1 MNKRVFGIMT
11 DKMIDLPRFQKFVPI
26 ALNEG
31 FSEVLLFTPNDV
43 DLKKQRVFGYVNR
56 GQSWKKEWCPFPSIS
71 HDVGYYTSQAATQ
84 RVRRIKS
91 HPQLPFLG
99 YGLGNKWTI
108 QQQLSKFSQLT
119 PHLLPTSLIHSS
131 SSVLEMLKKHRS
143 VMLKPLN
150 GKGGRGI
157 IRLSLLGDGTIVEE
171 TGNQSRSYRS
181 STWKLPS
188 QVKRERYLVQKWID
202 IRDRKG
208 TVYDIRVLMQK
219 DGSGKWTL
227 TGMGVRQGSQGKI
240 TSNLSGGG
248 HAFPVYPF
256 LKEQFSAHSANLL
269 ERKIREISYAIPDYL
284 EKAYNKRLVELGL
297 DIAVDR
303 DMKVW
308 IIEVNI
314 KPGKT
319 LYKKISDLEADRMSL
334 VNPIKYARYL
344 LDKKS

>member
-11 DKMIDLPRFQKFVPI
+11 DTRMDFSRFQKFVPI

-31 FSEVLLFTPNDV
+31 FSEVVLFTPNDV
-43 DLKKQRVFGYVNR
+43 DLKKQRVLGYVNR
-56 GQSWKKEWCPFPSIS
+56 GQSWKKESCPFPSIS
-71 HDVGYYTSQAATQ
+71 HDVGYYTSQAALQ
-84 RVRRIKS
+84 RVKRVKA
-91 HPQLPFLG
+91 HPKLPFLG

-108 QQQLSKFSQLT
+108 QQQLSKFPSLL
-119 PHLLPTSLIHSS
+119 PHLLPTILLSSS
-131 SSVLEMLKKHRS
+131 SSVLDMLKKHRS
-143 VMLKPLN
+143 VMLKPVN

-157 IRLSLLGDGTIVEE
+157 IRLTLQGDGSIVEE
-171 TGNQSRSYRS
+171 TGNQAKNYRS
-181 STWKLPS
+181 SNWKLPS
-188 QVKRERYLVQKWID
+188 QVKKGRYLVQKWID

-256 LKEQFSAHSANLL
+256 LKEQFSAQAANQL

-284 EKAYNKRLVELGL
+284 EKAYNKRLVDLGL

-319 LYKKISDLEADRMSL
+319 LYKKISDFEADRMSL

-344 LDKKS
+344 LDQKK